1 MFKVRSGGFIVLEF
15 AIALPLLIL
24 VLYGLAIVSVNIF
37 SLGKKQLADYVLEA
51 EARYVMEAITQK
63 ARVAKEIEIDSTRNK
78 LKIIYH
84 AVDDLNDHYTQVI
97 DPNSVPKVKYYF
109 FSDKD
114 VFETQ
119 YFFNRKDDN
128 SGYFKLYVKRQ
139 DDGTYTTPTTGDDFI
154 SCTNIIS
161 LKYDKSDAQKKI
173 LHIELEM
180 ESKVSR
186 HKIKIATAVF
196 MPGCERFIKDE

>member
-24 VLYGLAIVSVNIF
+24 VMYGLAIVSVNIF

-84 AVDDLNDHYTQVI
+84 AVDGLNDYYTQVI
-97 DPNSVPKVKYYF
+97 NPNSVPKVKYYF
-109 FSDKD
+109 F
-114 VFETQ
+114 F
-119 YFFNRKDDN
+119 R
-128 SGYFKLYVKRQ
+128 
-139 DDGTYTTPTTGDDFI
+139 
-154 SCTNIIS
+154 
-161 LKYDKSDAQKKI
+161 
-173 LHIELEM
+173 
-180 ESKVSR
+180 
-186 HKIKIATAVF
+186 
-196 MPGCERFIKDE
+196 